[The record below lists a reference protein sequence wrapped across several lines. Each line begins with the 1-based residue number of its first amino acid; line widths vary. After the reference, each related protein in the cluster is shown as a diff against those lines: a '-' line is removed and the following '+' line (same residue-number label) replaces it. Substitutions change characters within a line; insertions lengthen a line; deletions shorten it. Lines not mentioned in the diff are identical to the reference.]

1 MKGKESQ
8 INDKKGSEKI
18 RSGGKENKNEI
29 LKNMDRRKG
38 VKMGREGRKV
48 KVWGKK

>member
-1 MKGKESQ
+1 MEGKESQ
-8 INDKKGSEKI
+8 MDDKKGSKKI
-18 RSGGKENKNEI
+18 KSGGKENKNEI
-29 LKNMDRRKG
+29 FQNMNRRKK